1 MFQCCCCCLVTKLC
15 PILFDPMWPQATVL
29 EWVAIS
35 FSRGT
40 SQSRAWTRISCN
52 GRRLLYQWATSEAPA
67 PCFSVPGHKKSP
79 ANGAYYRQL
88 HLPVSSVTEAT
99 PGIITNNHGSIG
111 KESACK
117 AGDQGSIPGSGRSFG
132 EGNGNPLQYSCLENC
147 MDRGVWWA
155 KFTGSQRMG
164 HDWVTNTFTFSRKS
178 KKFHR
183 INTASVC
190 NFKLATW
197 LDWIWSWE
205 KMCIINFYKKVW
217 ASHP

>member
-117 AGDQGSIPGSGRSFG
+117 AGDQGSIPGSRRSPG
-132 EGNGNPLQYSCLENC
+132 EGNGNHSSILAWKIPWIEESISLLLLNSLVRLSTDSSKLTLHFKWFWKAFELNWDRILGLWVLYPCGVPCLSNWSTNVL
-147 MDRGVWWA
+147 MA
-155 KFTGSQRMG
+155 GSLTEWKQ
-164 HDWVTNTFTFSRKS
+164 
-178 KKFHR
+178 
-183 INTASVC
+183 
-190 NFKLATW
+190 
-197 LDWIWSWE
+197 
-205 KMCIINFYKKVW
+205 
-217 ASHP
+217 